1 MNLKSLRESY
11 NKLLDSFKEMG
22 VTLNESQQENVD
34 NFMLQLESKLKDVR
48 DVAIKTTKKMV
59 TEKLDAEYKELFE
72 SILKHMNENAEV
84 SSKIQNK
91 INEMKVV
98 EELSE
103 SVNGFLDEHVEE
115 ILPKKDIVDYERM
128 QKLEQIHESL
138 KNMLGVEI
146 MNVEGGNKELVEN
159 LEKEKTEYSKKIE
172 DLQKKLD
179 ESVKEN
185 KRVSKNLDNL
195 KAQVL
200 LESKIKNL
208 PEREAKLIKE
218 SFKGASSS
226 EINMKFKTVLESVRE
241 SVEDQSQ
248 IQSNEDE
255 QKNLEDAILE
265 VLNKDNEKSS
275 SDVNTNN
282 DGTEDADVVN
292 TMSETKDRQDI
303 LDESWNDVDAISED
317 DMKYWISKC

>member
-1 MNLKSLRESY
+1 
-11 NKLLDSFKEMG
+11 
-22 VTLNESQQENVD
+22 
-34 NFMLQLESKLKDVR
+34 MLQLESKLKDVR

-185 KRVSKNLDNL
+185 KKVSKNLDSL

-255 QKNLEDAILE
+255 QKKLEDAILE
-265 VLNKDNEKSS
+265 VLNKDQS

>member
-185 KRVSKNLDNL
+185 KKVSKNLDSL

-265 VLNKDNEKSS
+265 VLNKDQS

-282 DGTEDADVVN
+282 DDTEDADVVDA
-292 TMSETKDRQDI
+292 MSETKDRQDI

>member
-146 MNVEGGNKELVEN
+146 MNVEGGNKELVEGF
-159 LEKEKTEYSKKIE
+159 EKEKADYSKKIE
-172 DLQKKLD
+172 ELQKKLD

-185 KRVSKNLDNL
+185 KKVSKNLDSL

-241 SVEDQSQ
+241 SVEDQAQ
-248 IQSNEDE
+248 IQTNEDE

-265 VLNKDNEKSS
+265 VLNKDQS

-282 DGTEDADVVN
+282 DDTEDADLVDA
-292 TMSETKDRQDI
+292 MSETKDRQDI

>member
-1 MNLKSLRESY
+1 
-11 NKLLDSFKEMG
+11 
-22 VTLNESQQENVD
+22 
-34 NFMLQLESKLKDVR
+34 MLQLESKLKDVR

-159 LEKEKTEYSKKIE
+159 LKKEKTEYSKKIE

-185 KRVSKNLDNL
+185 KKVSKNLDSL

-208 PEREAKLIKE
+208 PEREAQLIKE

-241 SVEDQSQ
+241 SVEDQAQVPSK
-248 IQSNEDE
+248 EDE

-265 VLNKDNEKSS
+265 VLNKDQS

-282 DGTEDADVVN
+282 DDTKDADIVN

>member
-185 KRVSKNLDNL
+185 KKVSKNLDSL

-226 EINMKFKTVLESVRE
+226 EINMKFKTVLEFVRE
-241 SVEDQSQ
+241 SVEDQAQVPSK
-248 IQSNEDE
+248 EDE

-265 VLNKDNEKSS
+265 VLNKDQS

>member
-146 MNVEGGNKELVEN
+146 MNAEGGNKELVEN
-159 LEKEKTEYSKKIE
+159 LEKEKADYSKKIE
-172 DLQKKLD
+172 ELQKKLD

-185 KRVSKNLDNL
+185 KKVSKNLDSL

-265 VLNKDNEKSS
+265 VLNKDQS

>member
-1 MNLKSLRESY
+1 
-11 NKLLDSFKEMG
+11 
-22 VTLNESQQENVD
+22 
-34 NFMLQLESKLKDVR
+34 MLQLESKLKDVR

-146 MNVEGGNKELVEN
+146 MNIEGGNKELVEGF
-159 LEKEKTEYSKKIE
+159 EKEKADYSKKIE
-172 DLQKKLD
+172 ELQKKLD

-185 KRVSKNLDNL
+185 KKVSKNLDSL

-200 LESKIKNL
+200 LESKTKNL

-241 SVEDQSQ
+241 SVEDQAKIPSK
-248 IQSNEDE
+248 EDE

-265 VLNKDNEKSS
+265 VLNKDQS

-282 DGTEDADVVN
+282 DDTEDADVVN

>member
-146 MNVEGGNKELVEN
+146 MNVEGGNKELVEGF
-159 LEKEKTEYSKKIE
+159 EKEKADYSKKIE

-185 KRVSKNLDNL
+185 KKVSKNLDSL

-265 VLNKDNEKSS
+265 VLNKDQS

-282 DGTEDADVVN
+282 DDTEDADVVDA
-292 TMSETKDRQDI
+292 MSETKDRQDI

>member
-159 LEKEKTEYSKKIE
+159 LKKEKTEYSKKIE

-185 KRVSKNLDNL
+185 KKVSKNLDSL

-241 SVEDQSQ
+241 SVEDQAQVPSK
-248 IQSNEDE
+248 EDE

-265 VLNKDNEKSS
+265 VLNKDQS

>member
-159 LEKEKTEYSKKIE
+159 LEKEKAEYSKKIE

-185 KRVSKNLDNL
+185 KKVSKNLDSL

-248 IQSNEDE
+248 VPSKEDE

-265 VLNKDNEKSS
+265 VLNKDQS

-292 TMSETKDRQDI
+292 SMSETKDRQDI

>member
-185 KRVSKNLDNL
+185 KKVSKNLDSL

-241 SVEDQSQ
+241 SVEDQAQ

-265 VLNKDNEKSS
+265 VLNKDQS

>member
-1 MNLKSLRESY
+1 
-11 NKLLDSFKEMG
+11 
-22 VTLNESQQENVD
+22 
-34 NFMLQLESKLKDVR
+34 MLQLESKLKDVR

-146 MNVEGGNKELVEN
+146 MNVEGGNKELVEGF
-159 LEKEKTEYSKKIE
+159 EKEKADYSKKIE
-172 DLQKKLD
+172 ELQKKLD

-185 KRVSKNLDNL
+185 KKVSKNLDSL

-241 SVEDQSQ
+241 SVEDQAQVPSK
-248 IQSNEDE
+248 EDE

-265 VLNKDNEKSS
+265 VLNKDQS

>member
-1 MNLKSLRESY
+1 
-11 NKLLDSFKEMG
+11 
-22 VTLNESQQENVD
+22 
-34 NFMLQLESKLKDVR
+34 MLQLESKLKDVR

-146 MNVEGGNKELVEN
+146 MNVEGGKKELIEGF
-159 LEKEKTEYSKKIE
+159 EKEKADYSKKIE

-185 KRVSKNLDNL
+185 KKVSKNLDSL

-265 VLNKDNEKSS
+265 VLNKDQS

-292 TMSETKDRQDI
+292 SMSETKDRQDI

>member
-1 MNLKSLRESY
+1 
-11 NKLLDSFKEMG
+11 
-22 VTLNESQQENVD
+22 
-34 NFMLQLESKLKDVR
+34 MLQLESKLKDVR

-146 MNVEGGNKELVEN
+146 MNVEGGKKKLVEGF
-159 LEKEKTEYSKKIE
+159 EKEKADYSKKIE
-172 DLQKKLD
+172 ELQKKLD

-185 KRVSKNLDNL
+185 KKVSKNLDSL

-241 SVEDQSQ
+241 SVEDQAKIPSK
-248 IQSNEDE
+248 EDE

-265 VLNKDNEKSS
+265 VLNKDQS

-282 DGTEDADVVN
+282 DDTEDADVVN

>member
-185 KRVSKNLDNL
+185 KKVSKNLDSL

-265 VLNKDNEKSS
+265 VLNKDQS

-282 DGTEDADVVN
+282 DDTEDADVVN

>member
-1 MNLKSLRESY
+1 
-11 NKLLDSFKEMG
+11 
-22 VTLNESQQENVD
+22 
-34 NFMLQLESKLKDVR
+34 MLQLESKLKDVR
-48 DVAIKTTKKMV
+48 DVAIKTTKRMV

-159 LEKEKTEYSKKIE
+159 LEKEKTEY
-172 DLQKKLD
+172 
-179 ESVKEN
+179 
-185 KRVSKNLDNL
+185 
-195 KAQVL
+195 
-200 LESKIKNL
+200 
-208 PEREAKLIKE
+208 
-218 SFKGASSS
+218 
-226 EINMKFKTVLESVRE
+226 
-241 SVEDQSQ
+241 
-248 IQSNEDE
+248 
-255 QKNLEDAILE
+255 
-265 VLNKDNEKSS
+265 
-275 SDVNTNN
+275 
-282 DGTEDADVVN
+282 
-292 TMSETKDRQDI
+292 
-303 LDESWNDVDAISED
+303 
-317 DMKYWISKC
+317 

>member
-48 DVAIKTTKKMV
+48 DVAIKTTKRMV

-159 LEKEKTEYSKKIE
+159 LEKEKSEYSKKIE

-185 KRVSKNLDNL
+185 KKVSKNLDSL

-265 VLNKDNEKSS
+265 VLNKDQS

>member
-185 KRVSKNLDNL
+185 KKVSKNLDSL

-241 SVEDQSQ
+241 SVEDQAQVPSK
-248 IQSNEDE
+248 EDE

-265 VLNKDNEKSS
+265 VLNKDQS

-282 DGTEDADVVN
+282 DDTKDADIVN

>member
-1 MNLKSLRESY
+1 
-11 NKLLDSFKEMG
+11 
-22 VTLNESQQENVD
+22 
-34 NFMLQLESKLKDVR
+34 MLQLESKLKDVR

-146 MNVEGGNKELVEN
+146 MNVEGGNKELIEGF
-159 LEKEKTEYSKKIE
+159 EKEKADYSKKIE

-185 KRVSKNLDNL
+185 KKVSKNLDSL

-208 PEREAKLIKE
+208 PEREANLIKE

-241 SVEDQSQ
+241 SVEDQAQ
-248 IQSNEDE
+248 IPSKEDE

-265 VLNKDNEKSS
+265 VLNKDQS

-282 DGTEDADVVN
+282 DDTEDADVVDA
-292 TMSETKDRQDI
+292 MSETKDRQDI

>member
-172 DLQKKLD
+172 DLQKKLE

-185 KRVSKNLDNL
+185 KKVSKNLDSL

-265 VLNKDNEKSS
+265 VLNKDQS

>member
-1 MNLKSLRESY
+1 
-11 NKLLDSFKEMG
+11 
-22 VTLNESQQENVD
+22 
-34 NFMLQLESKLKDVR
+34 MLQLESKLKDVR

-146 MNVEGGNKELVEN
+146 MNAEGGNKELVEN
-159 LEKEKTEYSKKIE
+159 LEKEKADYSKKIE
-172 DLQKKLD
+172 ELQKKLD

-185 KRVSKNLDNL
+185 KKVSKNLDSL

-241 SVEDQSQ
+241 SVEDQAQ

-265 VLNKDNEKSS
+265 VLNKDQS

-282 DGTEDADVVN
+282 DDTEDADVVDA
-292 TMSETKDRQDI
+292 MSETKDRQDI

>member
-1 MNLKSLRESY
+1 
-11 NKLLDSFKEMG
+11 
-22 VTLNESQQENVD
+22 
-34 NFMLQLESKLKDVR
+34 MLQLESKLKDVR

-146 MNVEGGNKELVEN
+146 MNVEGGNKELIEGF
-159 LEKEKTEYSKKIE
+159 EKEKTEYSKKIE

-185 KRVSKNLDNL
+185 KKVSKNLDSL

-208 PEREAKLIKE
+208 PEREANLIKE

-241 SVEDQSQ
+241 SVEDQAQVPSK
-248 IQSNEDE
+248 EDE

-265 VLNKDNEKSS
+265 VLNKDQS

-282 DGTEDADVVN
+282 DDTEDADVDN

>member
-1 MNLKSLRESY
+1 
-11 NKLLDSFKEMG
+11 
-22 VTLNESQQENVD
+22 
-34 NFMLQLESKLKDVR
+34 MLQLESKLKDVR

-146 MNVEGGNKELVEN
+146 MNVEGGNKELVEGF
-159 LEKEKTEYSKKIE
+159 EKEKADYSKKIE
-172 DLQKKLD
+172 ELQKKLD

-185 KRVSKNLDNL
+185 KKVSKNLDSL

-200 LESKIKNL
+200 LESKTKNL

-241 SVEDQSQ
+241 SVEDQAQ
-248 IQSNEDE
+248 IPSKEDE

-265 VLNKDNEKSS
+265 VLNKDQS

-282 DGTEDADVVN
+282 DDTEDADVVN

>member
-1 MNLKSLRESY
+1 
-11 NKLLDSFKEMG
+11 
-22 VTLNESQQENVD
+22 
-34 NFMLQLESKLKDVR
+34 MLQLESKLKDVR

-146 MNVEGGNKELVEN
+146 MNIEGGNKELVEN

-185 KRVSKNLDNL
+185 KKVSKNLDSL

-226 EINMKFKTVLESVRE
+226 EINMKFKTVLESGRE

-265 VLNKDNEKSS
+265 VLNKDNENSS

>member
-146 MNVEGGNKELVEN
+146 MNVEGGNKELVEGF
-159 LEKEKTEYSKKIE
+159 EKEKADYSKKIE
-172 DLQKKLD
+172 ELQKKLD

-185 KRVSKNLDNL
+185 KKVSKNLDNL

-265 VLNKDNEKSS
+265 VLNKDQS

>member
-1 MNLKSLRESY
+1 
-11 NKLLDSFKEMG
+11 
-22 VTLNESQQENVD
+22 
-34 NFMLQLESKLKDVR
+34 MLQLESKLKDVR

-185 KRVSKNLDNL
+185 KKVSKNLDSL
-195 KAQVL
+195 KA
-200 LESKIKNL
+200 
-208 PEREAKLIKE
+208 
-218 SFKGASSS
+218 
-226 EINMKFKTVLESVRE
+226 
-241 SVEDQSQ
+241 
-248 IQSNEDE
+248 
-255 QKNLEDAILE
+255 
-265 VLNKDNEKSS
+265 
-275 SDVNTNN
+275 
-282 DGTEDADVVN
+282 
-292 TMSETKDRQDI
+292 
-303 LDESWNDVDAISED
+303 
-317 DMKYWISKC
+317 

>member
-146 MNVEGGNKELVEN
+146 MNIEGGNKELVEN

-185 KRVSKNLDNL
+185 KRVSKNLDSL

-265 VLNKDNEKSS
+265 VLNKDQS

>member
-48 DVAIKTTKKMV
+48 NVAIKTTKKMV

-185 KRVSKNLDNL
+185 KKVSKNLDSL

-241 SVEDQSQ
+241 SVEDQAQVPSK
-248 IQSNEDE
+248 EDE

-265 VLNKDNEKSS
+265 VLNKDQS

-282 DGTEDADVVN
+282 DGTGDADVVS

>member
-185 KRVSKNLDNL
+185 KKVSKNLDSL

-265 VLNKDNEKSS
+265 VLNKDQS

-292 TMSETKDRQDI
+292 SMSETKDRQDI

>member
-185 KRVSKNLDNL
+185 KKVSKNLDNL

-241 SVEDQSQ
+241 SVEDQAQVPSK
-248 IQSNEDE
+248 EDE

-265 VLNKDNEKSS
+265 VLNKDQS

>member
-146 MNVEGGNKELVEN
+146 MNVEGGKKELIEGF
-159 LEKEKTEYSKKIE
+159 EKEKADYSKKIE

-185 KRVSKNLDNL
+185 KKVSKNLDSL

-265 VLNKDNEKSS
+265 VLNKDQS

>member
-91 INEMKVV
+91 VNEMKVV

-146 MNVEGGNKELVEN
+146 MNVEGGKKELIEGF
-159 LEKEKTEYSKKIE
+159 EKEKADYSKKIE

-185 KRVSKNLDNL
+185 KKVSKNLDNL

-265 VLNKDNEKSS
+265 VLNKDQS

>member
-146 MNVEGGNKELVEN
+146 MNVEGGKKELIEGF
-159 LEKEKTEYSKKIE
+159 EKEKADYSKKIE

-185 KRVSKNLDNL
+185 KKVSKNLDNL

-200 LESKIKNL
+200 LESKIKKL

-248 IQSNEDE
+248 IPSKEDE

-265 VLNKDNEKSS
+265 VLNKDQS

>member
-146 MNVEGGNKELVEN
+146 MNVEGGNKELVEGF
-159 LEKEKTEYSKKIE
+159 EKEKADYSKKIE
-172 DLQKKLD
+172 ELQKKLE

-185 KRVSKNLDNL
+185 KKVSKNLDSL

-241 SVEDQSQ
+241 SVEDQAQ
-248 IQSNEDE
+248 ISSKEDE

-265 VLNKDNEKSS
+265 VLNKDQS

-282 DGTEDADVVN
+282 DDTEDADVVDA
-292 TMSETKDRQDI
+292 MSETKDRQDI

>member
-1 MNLKSLRESY
+1 
-11 NKLLDSFKEMG
+11 
-22 VTLNESQQENVD
+22 
-34 NFMLQLESKLKDVR
+34 MLQLESKLKDVR

-185 KRVSKNLDNL
+185 KKVSKNLDSL

-265 VLNKDNEKSS
+265 VLNKD
-275 SDVNTNN
+275 
-282 DGTEDADVVN
+282 
-292 TMSETKDRQDI
+292 
-303 LDESWNDVDAISED
+303 
-317 DMKYWISKC
+317 

>member
-159 LEKEKTEYSKKIE
+159 LEKEKADYSKKIE
-172 DLQKKLD
+172 ELQKKLD

-185 KRVSKNLDNL
+185 KKVSKNLDSL

-208 PEREAKLIKE
+208 PEREANLIKE

-241 SVEDQSQ
+241 SVEDQAQ
-248 IQSNEDE
+248 IPSKEDE

-265 VLNKDNEKSS
+265 VLNKDQS

>member
-1 MNLKSLRESY
+1 
-11 NKLLDSFKEMG
+11 
-22 VTLNESQQENVD
+22 
-34 NFMLQLESKLKDVR
+34 MLQLEIKLKDVR

-146 MNVEGGNKELVEN
+146 MKVEGRNKEQGSSMARRIQRNNRSGQRRSLREI
-159 LEKEKTEYSKKIE
+159 LRCLHTG
-172 DLQKKLD
+172 
-179 ESVKEN
+179 
-185 KRVSKNLDNL
+185 
-195 KAQVL
+195 AGQV
-200 LESKIKNL
+200 
-208 PEREAKLIKE
+208 
-218 SFKGASSS
+218 
-226 EINMKFKTVLESVRE
+226 
-241 SVEDQSQ
+241 
-248 IQSNEDE
+248 
-255 QKNLEDAILE
+255 
-265 VLNKDNEKSS
+265 
-275 SDVNTNN
+275 
-282 DGTEDADVVN
+282 
-292 TMSETKDRQDI
+292 
-303 LDESWNDVDAISED
+303 
-317 DMKYWISKC
+317 

>member
-91 INEMKVV
+91 VNEMKVV

-128 QKLEQIHESL
+128 EKLEQIHESL

-146 MNVEGGNKELVEN
+146 MNVECGKNELVEGF
-159 LEKEKTEYSKKIE
+159 EKEKADYSKKIE

-179 ESVKEN
+179 ESLNEN
-185 KRVSKNLDNL
+185 KKVSKNLDNL

-200 LESKIKNL
+200 LESKTKNL
-208 PEREAKLIKE
+208 PDREANLIKE

-241 SVEDQSQ
+241 SVEDQAQVPSK
-248 IQSNEDE
+248 EDE

-265 VLNKDNEKSS
+265 VLNKDNENSS
-275 SDVNTNN
+275 SDVNTN
-282 DGTEDADVVN
+282 DDTEDEGVVDA
-292 TMSETKDRQDI
+292 MSEAEDRQNI
-303 LDESWNDVDAISED
+303 LDESLTDVDTISED
-317 DMKYWISKC
+317 YMKYWISKC